1 MNSIIEARNV
11 CMDFA
16 IGDGSIVHALKGIN
30 LQIPPNRLSV
40 LRGRSG
46 SGKSTLINILG
57 ALDRPTSGEVMFLE
71 DGRDITK
78 LPDKERDRLR
88 RVDMAF
94 VFQSVALISTMTA
107 FENVEFALRLT
118 KLPYK
123 ERVERARQSLIQ
135 VGLEKR
141 MNHRPGEM
149 SGGEQQRVS
158 IARAL
163 AKRPKLLLC
172 DEPTGALDYNT
183 GRQILKLLQETCR
196 KDKMTVVLIT
206 HNGAITPMA
215 DHIIRMK
222 SGKIVE
228 DIYNENPKNVEEI
241 EW

>member
-1 MNSIIEARNV
+1 
-11 CMDFA
+11 MDFA

-46 SGKSTLINILG
+46 SGKTTLINILG

-149 SGGEQQRVS
+149 SGGEQQRVA
-158 IARAL
+158 IARAI
-163 AKRPKLLLC
+163 AKNPKLLLC
-172 DEPTGALDYNT
+172 DEPTGALDYKT
-183 GRQILKLLQETCR
+183 GKSILKLLQEMAR
-196 KDKMTVVLIT
+196 SENMTVIIIT
-206 HNGAITPMA
+206 HNAAITPMA
-215 DHIIRMK
+215 DKVIRFK
-222 SGKIVE
+222 NGKAESIE
-228 DIYNENPKNVEEI
+228 TNANPISIDNI